1 MKITAKKQIP
11 EWLTAGI
18 AFIYYW
24 IMALYKLTTAPIW
37 QDEAMEYYCSIPV
50 KGAIR
55 GVTEYATMYE
65 RMAYIQQQPPLYN
78 WVMCIWLQIHD
89 SEWWYRFSSVVMGF
103 VAVLGL
109 YVVIRELCNRYVAAL
124 SVIVFSSIYILM
136 YYMKEASEYALFIM
150 LLTWTIYVYL
160 HILQEISVKELIIFT
175 VLCVADIYTHYGA
188 VFVIVPMAVQV
199 LWYAV
204 RGKNAVMIRTTLT
217 SYVTA
222 VVAAGIPLVYFYILP
237 QSTNS
242 NSTLGMDKA
251 IEITGNNIIFDFFDS
266 LMWVLR
272 WCMLDYDRDWDKLTW
287 AIWILL
293 FGLLIISIFCFVK
306 TRKKVIRY
314 LIGCNIGVYVLY
326 YILTKL
332 NVYAY
337 GWFGNRY
344 NMFILPIWFITIV
357 VVLYECIQMIKPGLL
372 KYAIILVLIACVLFS
387 CYGVK
392 RIHDHWDKSDLRT
405 VVSTWY
411 QDEGYEVPTFVN
423 YHLRYAFIYYLTHN
437 AQYEESDWNQ
447 LYTSQN
453 LDTMSFNNEQWINYL
468 EDVVYPE
475 GLPAELYVVSGQ
487 KDTIVNALESIGYK
501 VKPVVDTTAKLFLL
515 TRSE

>member
-24 IMALYKLTTAPIW
+24 IMALYKLTAAPIW

-103 VAVLGL
+103 VAVIGL

-136 YYMKEASEYALFIM
+136 YYMKEASEYALLIM

-204 RGKNAVMIRTTLT
+204 RSKNAVMIRTTLL

-242 NSTLGMDKA
+242 NSTLGVDKA
-251 IEITGNNIIFDFFDS
+251 IEITGNNIILDFFDS
-266 LMWVLR
+266 MMWVLR
-272 WCMLDYDRDWDKLTW
+272 WCMLDYDRDGDKLTW

-293 FGLLIISIFCFVK
+293 FGFFFIMIFCFVK
-306 TRKKVIRY
+306 TRKKAIR
-314 LIGCNIGVYVLY
+314 
-326 YILTKL
+326 
-332 NVYAY
+332 
-337 GWFGNRY
+337 
-344 NMFILPIWFITIV
+344 
-357 VVLYECIQMIKPGLL
+357 
-372 KYAIILVLIACVLFS
+372 
-387 CYGVK
+387 
-392 RIHDHWDKSDLRT
+392 
-405 VVSTWY
+405 
-411 QDEGYEVPTFVN
+411 
-423 YHLRYAFIYYLTHN
+423 
-437 AQYEESDWNQ
+437 
-447 LYTSQN
+447 
-453 LDTMSFNNEQWINYL
+453 
-468 EDVVYPE
+468 
-475 GLPAELYVVSGQ
+475 
-487 KDTIVNALESIGYK
+487 
-501 VKPVVDTTAKLFLL
+501 
-515 TRSE
+515 